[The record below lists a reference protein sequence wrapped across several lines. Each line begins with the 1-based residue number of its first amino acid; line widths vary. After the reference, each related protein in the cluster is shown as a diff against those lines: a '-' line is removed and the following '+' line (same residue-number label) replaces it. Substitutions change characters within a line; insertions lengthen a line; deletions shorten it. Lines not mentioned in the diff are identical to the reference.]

1 MASLVQGRGALTNRD
16 LTQPHE
22 WDTSDESDIE
32 MRCWNVF
39 TFYTVR
45 SSALEPMF
53 MRAETFTSLCM
64 EVGICDGINVL
75 KQDCAV
81 VYKSLVSKRSDA
93 HTGRGTSKAGGGK
106 YGKASLEE
114 KARQIKMRSDHGHRF
129 VTVKKMSFSDF
140 LTALSRLALKLYG
153 GTVGERSEERAFERL
168 LMEKLLLHGKCRR
181 KRIAPLRECRHLYD
195 MFAPAFRLILQ
206 YYGEFQGEEEKN
218 DEHGQRIGRLV
229 HHESI
234 NSMKSSLSFA
244 KWLVFCDDFNLR
256 SSMNN
261 TPILT
266 SIDLAEV
273 FLDACKARTVDYLGK
288 LNFDEFWEALVRA
301 AQVAFKDKDVPITN
315 KVKHLFVHMSYKIDR
330 SISTSI
336 NFKSN
341 RDVPTNGQSIIAGM
355 KMFQLQMTKMWRAD
369 GVPRSYVH
377 KYEVERRD
385 GRKLLQG
392 ILKRRDDS
400 PSARSSSSP
409 FAASTTTMGAKKQ
422 SQAADRSIRPVT
434 EPLKKR
440 ASSPGKNKMSKSG
453 LPKGWR
459 RATDA
464 TTGHIYYYNKHTR
477 KTTWTLDGIE

>member
-1 MASLVQGRGALTNRD
+1 
-16 LTQPHE
+16 
-22 WDTSDESDIE
+22 
-32 MRCWNVF
+32 
-39 TFYTVR
+39 
-45 SSALEPMF
+45 
-53 MRAETFTSLCM
+53 
-64 EVGICDGINVL
+64 
-75 KQDCAV
+75 
-81 VYKSLVSKRSDA
+81 
-93 HTGRGTSKAGGGK
+93 
-106 YGKASLEE
+106 
-114 KARQIKMRSDHGHRF
+114 
-129 VTVKKMSFSDF
+129 
-140 LTALSRLALKLYG
+140 
-153 GTVGERSEERAFERL
+153 
-168 LMEKLLLHGKCRR
+168 
-181 KRIAPLRECRHLYD
+181 
-195 MFAPAFRLILQ
+195 
-206 YYGEFQGEEEKN
+206 
-218 DEHGQRIGRLV
+218 
-229 HHESI
+229 
-234 NSMKSSLSFA
+234 
-244 KWLVFCDDFNLR
+244 
-256 SSMNN
+256 MNN

-392 ILKRRDDS
+392 ILKRRDSSSSRS
-400 PSARSSSSP
+400 PTSSP
-409 FAASTTTMGAKKQ
+409 FAATTTAVDKPRP
-422 SQAADRSIRPVT
+422 QADLAVRATT

-440 ASSPGKNKMSKSG
+440 SGAAGTHKSSKSG

-464 TTGHIYYYNKHTR
+464 TTGQIYYYNKHTR